1 MLKYLLQFTAI
12 IILLSAGSL
21 FAQAGEDDFA
31 NLNYS
36 SDVTKT
42 GTSAASFLEIGVG
55 AKAKGLGGAF
65 TALASDVSALYWNPG
80 GLVNTENVS
89 FSVNHSEWLAD
100 TKSQFFGLVF
110 PFSNN
115 IALGFS
121 FNTLNYGDKRP
132 VRTIAQPEGTGEFY
146 DALDLAVGATFA
158 MRVTD
163 RFSFGI
169 TGKYI
174 SQKIWHETASAL
186 ALDVGVLYKTQLE
199 GFNIGTSISNFGS
212 DMKMEGRD
220 LVRAYDA
227 DDNNYSNDK
236 LNVLLKTDE
245 FPLPLIFRFGLSYE
259 FEFIEDNGLTIA
271 ADLVHPSNNNIY
283 ANTGIEYNFQ
293 DLLKLRAGFETL
305 FHENSEQGLTLG
317 VGIDNPF
324 ANTLDFSLN
333 YAYVD
338 WGRLGY
344 IQQFSIDLGF

>member
-1 MLKYLLQFTAI
+1 MLKHLLQFSAI
-12 IILLSAGSL
+12 IILLSAGL
-21 FAQAGEDDFA
+21 VFAQAGEEDFA

-36 SDVTKT
+36 SDVSKT

-55 AKAKGLGGAF
+55 GRANGMGGAYSS
-65 TALASDVSALYWNPG
+65 LASDVSALYWNPA
-80 GLVNTENVS
+80 GLINTKTVA
-89 FSVNHSEWLAD
+89 FSVNHKEWLAD
-100 TKSQFFGLVF
+100 TKSQFFGIVF
-110 PFSNN
+110 PFSDGV
-115 IALGFS
+115 AFGVS

-146 DALDLAVGATFA
+146 DALDLSIGATIA
-158 MRVTD
+158 MQVTD

-174 SQKIWHETASAL
+174 SQNIWHETASSL
-186 ALDVGVLYKTQLE
+186 ALDLGVLYKTQLD

-227 DDNNYSNDK
+227 DDRNYSNDK

-245 FPLPLIFRFGLSYE
+245 YPLPLIFRFGLSYQ
-259 FEFIEDNGLTIA
+259 FEIYENNELTIA
-271 ADLVHPSNNNIY
+271 GDLVHPSNNNIY
-283 ANTGIEYNFQ
+283 ANTGLEYNFQ
-293 DLLKLRAGFETL
+293 NLFKLRIGYETL
-305 FHENSEQGLTLG
+305 FNDNSEQGLTLG

-324 ANTLDFSLN
+324 ENTLDFSLN